1 MYSIGLDLGI
11 SSVGW
16 SVIDEETGKIVDLG
30 VRLFSAKNSEKNLE
44 RRTSRGARRLIRRKT
59 NRLKDAK
66 KLLEAIGFYED
77 KALKNVCPYQLRV
90 KGLTEG
96 LTKGELYK
104 VVLHI
109 VKKRGI
115 SYLDEDD
122 AEAAKESQDYK
133 EQVRKNAQLLT
144 KYTPGQIQLQRLKE
158 NNRVKTGINGQG
170 NYQLNVFKVSA
181 YADELATILKTQQAL
196 YPNELTDD
204 WIALFVQPGIAEDAG
219 LIYRKRPYY
228 HGPGNE
234 ANNSPYG
241 RWSDFQK
248 TGQPAANIF
257 DKLIGKDFQGELR
270 ASGLSL
276 SAQQYNLLN
285 DLTNL
290 KIDGEQPLSPT
301 QKEFILTELMTKEF
315 ARFGVNDIAKLLGV
329 KKEQLSGWRLDKKGK
344 PEIHT
349 LKGYRNWRKIF
360 AEAGIDLATLP
371 TETID
376 CLAKVLTL
384 NTEREGVENTLA
396 FELPE
401 LAEPVKSLVLDHY
414 KELSQS
420 ISTQAWHR
428 FSLKTL
434 HLLIPELIKSTSEQN
449 TLLEQFQLKAGVR
462 KRYSDY
468 KKLPTKEVLA
478 EIYNPTVN
486 KTVSQAFKVMDAL
499 LEKYGK
505 DQIHYITVEMP
516 RDDNEEEER
525 KRIKELQTKNSQR
538 KNDSQQY
545 FLQKSGWSQEKFQAT
560 IHKNRRFLAKLLYY
574 FEQDGVCAYTG
585 NPISPELLVSDST
598 EIDHIIPIS
607 ISLDD
612 SINNKVLVLSHANQV
627 KGQQTPY
634 DAWMAGAFKKINGKF
649 SNWDEYQKWVESR
662 PFSRKKA
669 NNLLETRNIFD
680 SEQVQNFL
688 SRNLNDTRYASRLVL
703 NTLQSFFENQDTIV
717 RVVNGSFTHTLRKK
731 WGADLDKTR
740 ETHHHHAIDASL
752 CAVTPF
758 VKVSRYHYAV
768 NEETGEKFMREI
780 DVETGE
786 ILDEIPYREYKKAKH
801 YERKTYQVKWSNF
814 REQLKP
820 LTIHPKIKFSHQVD
834 RKANRKLSDATIY
847 SVREKTE
854 VKTLKSGKEKITT
867 DEYTI
872 GKIKDIYTVDG
883 WEAFKKKQDKL
894 LMKEFDEKTYEL
906 LVTIAATTP
915 DFQEVEEK
923 NGKVKRVKRSPFAV
937 YCEENGIPA
946 IRKYAKKNNGPVIR
960 SLKYYDGKL
969 NKHINI
975 TKDEKGR
982 PVEQTKNG
990 RKVTLQ
996 SLKPYRYDIY
1006 QDLETKAYY
1015 TVQLYY
1021 SDLRFVEGEYGITE
1035 KEYMKKVAE
1044 QTKGQVVRF
1053 CFSLQKNDGL
1063 EIEWKDS
1070 QRYDVRFYNFQ
1081 SANSINFKGLEQE
1094 MMPAENQFKQK
1105 PYNNGAINLN
1115 IAKYGKEGN
1124 KLRKFNTD
1132 ILGKKHHL
1140 SYEKEPKNIIK

>member
-16 SVIDEETGKIVDLG
+16 SVIDERTGNVIDLG

-44 RRTSRGARRLIRRKT
+44 RRTNRGGRRLIRRKT

-66 KLLEAIGFYED
+66 KILAAVGFYED
-77 KALKNVCPYQLRV
+77 KSLKNSCPYQLRV
-90 KGLTEG
+90 KGLTEP
-96 LTKGELYK
+96 LSKGEIYK
-104 VVLHI
+104 VTLHI
-109 VKKRGI
+109 LKKRGI

-122 AEAAKESQDYK
+122 TEAAKESQDYK
-133 EQVRKNAQLLT
+133 EQVRENAQLLT

-158 NNRVKTGINGQG
+158 NNRVKTGINAQG

-181 YADELATILKTQQAL
+181 YANELATILKTQQAF

-204 WIALFVQPGIAEDAG
+204 WIALFVQPGIAEEAG

-241 RWSDFQK
+241 RWSDFKK
-248 TGQPAANIF
+248 TGQPATNIF

-290 KIDGEQPLSPT
+290 KIDGEIPLSPE
-301 QKEFILTELMTKEF
+301 QKEYILAELMTKEF
-315 ARFGVNDIAKLLGV
+315 TRFGVNDVVKLLGV
-329 KKEQLSGWRLDKKGK
+329 KKERLSGWRLDKKGK

-360 AEAGIDLATLP
+360 AESGIDLAMLP

-384 NTEREGVENTLA
+384 NTEREGIENTLA

-401 LAEPVKSLVLDHY
+401 LAESVKLLVLDRY

-420 ISTQAWHR
+420 VSTQAWHR

-434 HLLIPELIKSTSEQN
+434 HLLIPELMNATSEQN
-449 TLLEQFQLKAGVR
+449 TLLEQFQLKSDVR
-462 KRYSDY
+462 KRFSEY
-468 KKLPTKEVLA
+468 KKLPTKDVLT

-486 KTVSQAFKVMDAL
+486 KTVSQAFKVIDAL
-499 LEKYGK
+499 LVKYGK
-505 DQIHYITVEMP
+505 EQIRYITIEMP
-516 RDDNEEEER
+516 RYDNEEDEK
-525 KRIKELQTKNSQR
+525 KRIKELHAKNSQR
-538 KNDSQQY
+538 KNDSQSY
-545 FLQKSGWSQEKFQAT
+545 FMQKSGWSQEKFQTT
-560 IHKNRRFLAKLLYY
+560 IQKNRRFLAKLLYY
-574 FEQDGVCAYTG
+574 YEQDGICAYTG
-585 NPISPELLVSDST
+585 LSISPELLVSDST

-612 SINNKVLVLSHANQV
+612 SINNKVLVLSKANQV

-634 DAWMAGAFKKINGKF
+634 DAWMDGSFKKINGKF
-649 SNWDEYQKWVESR
+649 SNWDDYQKWVESR
-662 PFSRKKA
+662 HFSHKKE

-680 SEQVQNFL
+680 SEQVEKFL
-688 SRNLNDTRYASRLVL
+688 ARNLNDTRYASRLVL
-703 NTLQSFFENQDTIV
+703 NTLQSFFANQETKV

-740 ETHHHHAIDASL
+740 ETHHHHAVDATL

-768 NEETGEKFMREI
+768 KEETGEKVMREI
-780 DVETGE
+780 DFETGE
-786 ILDEIPYREYKKAKH
+786 IVDEMSYREFKKSKK
-801 YERKTYQVKWSNF
+801 YERKTYQVKWPNF

-820 LTIHPKIKFSHQVD
+820 VNLHPRIIFSHQVD
-834 RKANRKLSDATIY
+834 RKSNRKLSDATIY

-854 VKTLKSGKEKITT
+854 VKTLKSGKQKITT

-894 LMKEFDEKTYEL
+894 LMKDLDEKTYERL
-906 LVTIAATTP
+906 LSIAETTP

-937 YCEENGIPA
+937 YCEENDIPA
-946 IRKYAKKNNGPVIR
+946 IRKYAKKNNGPLIR
-960 SLKYYDGKL
+960 SLKYYEGKL

-975 TKDEKGR
+975 TKDSQGR
-982 PVEQTKNG
+982 PVEKTKNG

-1021 SDLRFVEGEYGITE
+1021 SDLRFVEGKYGITE

-1070 QRYDVRFYNFQ
+1070 QCYDVRFYNFQ

-1115 IAKYGKEGN
+1115 IAKYGKEGK

-1132 ILGKKHHL
+1132 ILGKKHYL
-1140 SYEKEPKNIIK
+1140 YYEKEPKNIIK